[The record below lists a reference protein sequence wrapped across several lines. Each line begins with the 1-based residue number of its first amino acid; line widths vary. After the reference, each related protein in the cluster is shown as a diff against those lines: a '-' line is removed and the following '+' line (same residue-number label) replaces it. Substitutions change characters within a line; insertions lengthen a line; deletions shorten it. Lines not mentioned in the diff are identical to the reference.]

1 MANAK
6 LLEHNPLPQINEV
19 KFCRHE
25 LLRVAEHLGYAPDYF
40 FTVDGNPTN
49 LKVSQGDLMDS
60 KFVAAVDKN
69 EVKVHKLKDGDVPRN
84 RNGLDLEK
92 IRDDANGGCYD
103 WKMSGQYLEA
113 TLGDGLAVNPE
124 PTYASCLIEDPY
136 DFHNSFCCFVRGR
149 FFVTTLALL
158 RVATSRIALSCAMTL
173 EDAS

>member
-1 MANAK
+1 MGNDKTETSIVCLSGKYVGLKAIKSAPDVDRRMANAK

-84 RNGLDLEK
+84 GNGLDLEK
-92 IRDDANGGCYD
+92 IRDDANGSWYD
-103 WKMSGQYLEA
+103 WKMSGTVSRPSSKLPHSSSS
-113 TLGDGLAVNPE
+113 DRKR
-124 PTYASCLIEDPY
+124 
-136 DFHNSFCCFVRGR
+136 RGK
-149 FFVTTLALL
+149 
-158 RVATSRIALSCAMTL
+158 
-173 EDAS
+173 

>member
-1 MANAK
+1 MGNDKTETSIVCLSGKYVGLKAIKSAPDVDRRMANAK

-69 EVKVHKLKDGDVPRN
+69 EVKVHKLKDGDVPRLVFSN
-84 RNGLDLEK
+84 TLHG
-92 IRDDANGGCYD
+92 
-103 WKMSGQYLEA
+103 YL
-113 TLGDGLAVNPE
+113 
-124 PTYASCLIEDPY
+124 
-136 DFHNSFCCFVRGR
+136 
-149 FFVTTLALL
+149 
-158 RVATSRIALSCAMTL
+158 
-173 EDAS
+173 